1 MSFPRRAGYG
11 DPMHDVIVAV
21 AIGVGAFVGTMVDNF
36 FAFAAKL
43 VLTEPKRFRRV
54 SYAHV
59 IGVLVL
65 LIGSAAVGSALNF
78 ISLEWIGVLAVAP
91 LALAWHGWRHRN
103 ELSPQRRGATTTFLV
118 TVGLGG
124 DNLAIW
130 IPILRAQGVLR
141 GIAVALTIL
150 VLDIGAVFLARY
162 VVKRPSVIQF
172 GQRWSLT
179 LMPPLYCGLA
189 VLIVWQCGWLTYLG
203 RSYGRTHR
211 SR

>member
-21 AIGVGAFVGTMVDNF
+21 AIGVGAFVGTRVDNF
-36 FAFAAKL
+36 FAFAAQL

-189 VLIVWQCGWLTYLG
+189 VLIVWQCGWLSFLG
-203 RSYGRTHR
+203 
-211 SR
+211 

>member
-189 VLIVWQCGWLTYLG
+189 VLIVWQCGWLSFLG
-203 RSYGRTHR
+203 
-211 SR
+211 

>member
-1 MSFPRRAGYG
+1 
-11 DPMHDVIVAV
+11 MHDVIVAV

>member
-1 MSFPRRAGYG
+1 
-11 DPMHDVIVAV
+11 MHDVIVAI
-21 AIGVGAFVGTMVDNF
+21 AIGMGAFLGTMIDNF
-36 FAFAAKL
+36 FAFAAQL
-43 VLTEPKRFRRV
+43 TLTEPKRFRRV

-65 LIGSAAVGSALNF
+65 IIGSAAVGSALNF
-78 ISLEWIGVLAVAP
+78 ISLEWIGFLAVAP

-103 ELSPQRRGATTTFLV
+103 ELAPQRRGATTTFLV

-124 DNLAIW
+124 DNIAIW

-141 GIAVALTIL
+141 GITVALTIL
-150 VLDIGAVFLARY
+150 VLDIGAVGLARY
-162 VVKRPSVIQF
+162 LVQRPSVIQF

-189 VLIVWQCGWLTYLG
+189 VLIVWQCRWFSFLG
-203 RSYGRTHR
+203 
-211 SR
+211 

>member
-36 FAFAAKL
+36 FAFAAQL

-189 VLIVWQCGWLTYLG
+189 VLIVWQCGWLSFLG
-203 RSYGRTHR
+203 
-211 SR
+211 

>member
-1 MSFPRRAGYG
+1 MVLSGRAGYG
-11 DPMHDVIVAV
+11 DPMHDVIVAI
-21 AIGVGAFVGTMVDNF
+21 AIGMGAFLGTMIDNF
-36 FAFAAKL
+36 FAFAAQL
-43 VLTEPKRFRRV
+43 TLTEPKRFRRV

-65 LIGSAAVGSALNF
+65 IIGSAAVGSALNF
-78 ISLEWIGVLAVAP
+78 ISLEWIGFLAVAP

-103 ELSPQRRGATTTFLV
+103 ELAPQRRGATTTFLV

-124 DNLAIW
+124 DNIAIW

-141 GIAVALTIL
+141 GITVALTIL
-150 VLDIGAVFLARY
+150 VLDIGAVGLARY
-162 VVKRPSVIQF
+162 LVQRPSVIQF

-189 VLIVWQCGWLTYLG
+189 VLIVWQCRWFSFLG
-203 RSYGRTHR
+203 
-211 SR
+211 

>member
-1 MSFPRRAGYG
+1 
-11 DPMHDVIVAV
+11 MHDVIVAV

-189 VLIVWQCGWLTYLG
+189 VLIVWQCGWLSFLG
-203 RSYGRTHR
+203 
-211 SR
+211 